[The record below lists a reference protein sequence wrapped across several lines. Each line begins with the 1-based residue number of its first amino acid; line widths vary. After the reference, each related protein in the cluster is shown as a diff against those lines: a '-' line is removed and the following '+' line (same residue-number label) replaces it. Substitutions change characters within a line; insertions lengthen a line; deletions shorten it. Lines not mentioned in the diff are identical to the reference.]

1 MKTSYGAL
9 LSLALATSFACTHT
23 RTVASPTTEERA
35 AEKAENEA
43 GDGDGKGDADSKDSN
58 DSKEKD
64 SKEKSG
70 VDRSEQPGASE
81 AGSGRAQA
89 SDGASKDGKP
99 KDQADPK
106 KEDGEVDPEDID
118 VSTTPQGML
127 EPGALDKVRDKLGV
141 AKGESVQAAVRRFQ
155 REQNLPATGM
165 LDEETIERLGLSPDE
180 IFEH

>member
-1 MKTSYGAL
+1 MKATGYGAL
-9 LSLALATSFACTHT
+9 LSLALASSFACTHT
-23 RTVASPTTEERA
+23 RTAASPATEERA
-35 AEKAENEA
+35 AEKADNEPS
-43 GDGDGKGDADSKDSN
+43 DGDSKGDSKDSKQ
-58 DSKEKD
+58 DG
-64 SKEKSG
+64 KSDG
-70 VDRSEQPGASE
+70 DRSEQPGASE
-81 AGSGRAQA
+81 AGSGQA
-89 SDGASKDGKP
+89 SDGASKDGKA
-99 KDQADPK
+99 KDKAAPK

-118 VSTTPQGML
+118 VATTPQGML

>member
-1 MKTSYGAL
+1 MKATGYGAV
-9 LSLALATSFACTHT
+9 LSLALASSFACTHT
-23 RTVASPTTEERA
+23 RTAASPATEERA
-35 AEKAENEA
+35 AEKADNEPS
-43 GDGDGKGDADSKDSN
+43 DGDSKGDTDSKDS
-58 DSKEKD
+58 KQEG
-64 SKEKSG
+64 KSDG
-70 VDRSEQPGASE
+70 NGSEQPGASE
-81 AGSGRAQA
+81 AGSGQA
-89 SDGASKDGKP
+89 SDGASKDGKA
-99 KDQADPK
+99 KDQAAPK

-118 VSTTPQGML
+118 VATTPQGML